1 MGSVTSGT
9 VADPHDI
16 GEHTSA
22 TWFAW
27 ARGGRYSPRVPRLAS
42 WILLL
47 AVLVVAAGCPKRGYR
62 AIPDVPKGGDAT
74 ARQRFTE
81 ARSRFEQDGSKSA
94 DPEVAAEF
102 EAIAR
107 EYKDDPV
114 APFALLYAGISSVR
128 AKQPDKA
135 LVSLERLLAH
145 DDANEAVVRRGQLY
159 KGFALVYAGR
169 AANAVG
175 PLEAGKGALS
185 DDDEKTEWHAA
196 MAEAHAGSG
205 NSAQAIVYYDRFY
218 RRATA
223 SEKSYALAR
232 IRELGSAVDDKSIRD
247 VLDRTGSGPAMAV
260 LGERLGGD
268 AAEDAR
274 DARRDLGLEAF
285 ETGEGRADPELV
297 GALLPLSGRRAP
309 VGEVA
314 LRGLSLAA
322 GSYSE
327 ESGRGALAGQPRP
340 FTLEVRDAG
349 SNAADA
355 ARLAG
360 ALAQAGAIGVIGP
373 VDRQSVDSAG
383 AEAQHTGL
391 PILTLDPR
399 AESAEGMA
407 TVFHIMHSAE
417 DRARTLARFAIE
429 QGIRDFAILG
439 PENGYGRAVGDA
451 FRDEVQKLGGTVVV
465 RSTYKPDDT
474 SFGKSVAELRK
485 PWQALFVPERSRRL
499 ELLAPALAAANF
511 VAQAPGSGKPKHGRG
526 MLLLSTAEAL
536 DDGFVRSAGRYANG
550 AVLAPGFYAD
560 REEQRIADFVTRF
573 EAVYGRAPTA
583 LEAYAFDAALVLR
596 AAVESGAESRS
607 AVLRYLARADVAGV
621 TGRVS
626 FDGARRRRDRGVLF
640 TVGRGIADEPVI
652 RALR

>member
-1 MGSVTSGT
+1 MGEFTL
-9 VADPHDI
+9 ARR
-16 GEHTSA
+16 
-22 TWFAW
+22 FAW
-27 ARGGRYSPRVPRLAS
+27 ARGARYSPRVPRLAS
-42 WILLL
+42 WFLLIAVL
-47 AVLVVAAGCPKRGYR
+47 AVTAGCPRRGYR
-62 AIPDVPKGGDAT
+62 AIPDVPRGGDAS

-81 ARSRFEQDGSKSA
+81 ARSRFEQDGPKDAS
-94 DPEVAAEF
+94 PQMAAEF

-107 EYKDDPV
+107 EYKNDPV

-128 AKQPDKA
+128 AHQPDKA
-135 LVSLERLLAH
+135 LASLEQLLAH
-145 DDANEAVVRRGQLY
+145 DGADEAVVRRGQLY
-159 KGFALVYAGR
+159 KGLALVYAGR
-169 AANAVG
+169 AGEAVG
-175 PLEAGKGALS
+175 PLEAGKGSVS

-196 MAEAHAGSG
+196 MAEAHAGAG
-205 NSAQAIVYYDRFY
+205 NSAQAIVHYDRFY
-218 RRATA
+218 RRARA
-223 SEKSYALAR
+223 SEKAYAIAR
-232 IRELGSAVDDKSIRD
+232 IRELGSALDDATVRD
-247 VLDRTGSGPAMAV
+247 VLDRTGNGPAMAI
-260 LGERLGGD
+260 LGERLGGS
-268 AAEDAR
+268 AADDAR
-274 DARRDLGLEAF
+274 DSRRQLGLEAF
-285 ETGEGRADPELV
+285 ETGEGEADPELV
-297 GALLPLSGRRAP
+297 GALLPLSGRRAL

-327 ESGRGALAGQPRP
+327 ESGRGAQTGQPRP

-355 ARLAG
+355 ARLA
-360 ALAQAGAIGVIGP
+360 ADLAQAGAIGVIGP
-373 VDRQSVDSAG
+373 ADRQSVDAAG
-383 AEAQHTGL
+383 AEAQHSGL
-391 PILTLDPR
+391 PIVSLDPR

-417 DRARTLARFAIE
+417 DRARTLARFAVE

-485 PWQALFVPERSRRL
+485 PWRALFVPERSRRL

-511 VAQAPGSGKPKHGRG
+511 VAQPLGASKPKRGRA

-536 DDGFVRSAGRYANG
+536 DDSFLRSAGRYANG

-560 REEQRIADFVTRF
+560 REDQRIADFVTRF

-596 AAVESGAESRS
+596 AAVEAGAGSRS
-607 AVLRYLARADVAGV
+607 AVVRSLSRSELPGV